1 MSKHFHKLK
10 ISDII
15 RETPKT
21 VSVVFDLPDHLKD
34 EFKYKAGQYLTIKA
48 HINGEEIRRS
58 YSLSSF
64 PKEESL
70 KVTSKIVENGKMS
83 NYLDSNIQIGMEMDI
98 MPPEGKFIT
107 EHLPSDADLVL
118 FAAGSGIT
126 PVISILKDS
135 LNKHQD
141 RKIHLFYCNSTEEE
155 IIFKDEL
162 EKLAQQF
169 PDKFKLQLF
178 VSRSSI
184 DGVGFLCGRI
194 DEKRIK
200 VLLANVQNY
209 HSKHYFICGP
219 EGMISS
225 TKTSLE
231 SLNIADDHIHIE
243 YFASPKSDEES
254 TKRNI
259 SGDTSEVTVII
270 DGEEHQI
277 SLKPK
282 ESILDA
288 AIRLELDPPFSCQSG
303 VCTTCQAK
311 VMHGDVEME
320 NNFGLSDDE
329 VDEGYVLTCIS
340 FPKSPGVIVS
350 WDEV

>member
-1 MSKHFHKLK
+1 M
-10 ISDII
+10 
-15 RETPKT
+15 
-21 VSVVFDLPDHLKD
+21 SVVFDLPESLKE
-34 EFKYKAGQYLTIKA
+34 EFEYKAGQYLTIKA
-48 HINGEEIRRS
+48 QVDGEEIRRS

-64 PKEESL
+64 PKEEKL
-70 KVTSKIVENGKMS
+70 KVTSKTVENGKMS
-83 NYLDSNIQIGMEMDI
+83 TYLDSKIQRGMEMDI
-98 MPPEGKFIT
+98 MPPEGKFTT
-107 EHLPSDADLVL
+107 EGIPTDTDLVL

-126 PVISILKDS
+126 PVVSILKDS
-135 LNKHQD
+135 LSEHLN
-141 RKIHLFYCNSTEEE
+141 RKIQLFYCNSTEEE
-155 IIFKDEL
+155 IIFKNEL

-169 PDKFKLQLF
+169 PEKFQLQLF
-178 VSRSSI
+178 VSRSNV
-184 DGVGFLCGRI
+184 DGPGFMCGRI
-194 DEKRIK
+194 DEKRINE
-200 VLLANVQNY
+200 LLGDIQDY
-209 HSKHYFICGP
+209 HSKHFFICGP

-231 SLNIADDHIHIE
+231 SLNVPADNIHIE
-243 YFASPKSDEES
+243 YFASPKSNEES

-259 SGDTSEVTVII
+259 SGELSDVTVII

-311 VMHGDVEME
+311 VLHGEVEME
-320 NNFGLSDDE
+320 NNFGLSDEE

-340 FPKSPGVIVS
+340 FPKTPGVLVS